1 MQQDRA
7 TFHTSNV
14 ILQVVKETFP
24 NKLISRRAD
33 IQWPPKSSDPLH
45 AHTLLRFFSV
55 GIPEKS
61 FVL

>member
-7 TFHTSNV
+7 TWHTSNV

-33 IQWPPKSSDPLH
+33 IQWPGRRE
-45 AHTLLRFFSV
+45 ARTLLRFFLV
-55 GIPEKS
+55 GIPKKS
-61 FVL
+61 SVL